1 MSVVLEHWQT
11 QAETG
16 HIATILPDGCRDLI
30 FTPTAGWFVTDLAKV
45 CAQVNIK
52 PDDCYNGFRLRPGVQ
67 VEQAGLLASLS
78 DDLTH
83 DAILERLQTYVTP
96 VANVTEALSC
106 LSSGVQNVAQ
116 AAVDLGVQTRSL
128 QRLLKQKTGRS
139 PVFWLRLARV
149 RRAAS
154 RLTGQQNLAE
164 LSYDMGYA
172 DQAHMT
178 REFRIWLGATPRQ
191 ISHDTGWLAQHLGL
205 GYGA

>member
-11 QAETG
+11 QVKTG

-30 FTPTAGWFVTDLAKV
+30 FKPTAGWFVTDLAKT
-45 CAQVNIK
+45 CEQVDLQ
-52 PDDCYNGFRLRPGVQ
+52 PDDFYNGFRLRPGVQ
-67 VEQAGLLASLS
+67 VDQAGLLASLS
-78 DDLTH
+78 GDLTH

-96 VANVTEALSC
+96 AANVTEALSR
-106 LSSGVQNVAQ
+106 LSNGTENVAL
-116 AAVDLGVQTRSL
+116 AAADLGVQTRSL

-154 RLTGQQNLAE
+154 RLAYPRNLAE
-164 LSYDMGYA
+164 LAYDTGYA

-178 REFRIWLGATPRQ
+178 REFRTWLGTTPRQ
-191 ISHDTGWLAQHLGL
+191 ISRDTGWLARHFGL

>member
-1 MSVVLEHWQT
+1 MLEHWQA
-11 QAETG
+11 QAKTG

-30 FTPTAGWFVTDLAKV
+30 FTPAAGWFITELAKT
-45 CAQVNIK
+45 CEQVDMK

-67 VEQAGLLASLS
+67 VDQAGLLASLS
-78 DDLTH
+78 DDLT
-83 DAILERLQTYVTP
+83 DNAILERLQTYVTP
-96 VANVTEALSC
+96 VANVTEALSR
-106 LSSGVQNVAQ
+106 LSSGMQNVAQ
-116 AAVDLGVQTRSL
+116 AAADLGVQARSL
-128 QRLLKQKTGRS
+128 QRLLKQQTGRS

-164 LSYDMGYA
+164 LAYDMGYA

-178 REFRIWLGATPRQ
+178 REFRYWLGATPRQ
-191 ISHDTGWLAQHLGL
+191 ISRDAGWLAQHLGR